1 MKKYNK
7 PSLRAEKGR
16 NVYKIAA
23 CRCSGST
30 THRK

>member
-7 PSLRAEKGR
+7 PSLRAEKGGR
-16 NVYKIAA
+16 VHTIAA